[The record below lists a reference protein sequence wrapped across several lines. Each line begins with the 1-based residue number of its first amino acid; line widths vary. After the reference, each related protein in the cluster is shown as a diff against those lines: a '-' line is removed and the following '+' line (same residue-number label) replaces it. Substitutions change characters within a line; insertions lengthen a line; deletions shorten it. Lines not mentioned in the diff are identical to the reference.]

1 MTAVMTQVPVP
12 TATYISVFSLSLAE
26 YGYGGISANNLLEK
40 VKNTIHS
47 RLFAENE

>member
-1 MTAVMTQVPVP
+1 MVCFFLTINSITHPIRYLWWKV
-12 TATYISVFSLSLAE
+12 
-26 YGYGGISANNLLEK
+26 SANNLLEK